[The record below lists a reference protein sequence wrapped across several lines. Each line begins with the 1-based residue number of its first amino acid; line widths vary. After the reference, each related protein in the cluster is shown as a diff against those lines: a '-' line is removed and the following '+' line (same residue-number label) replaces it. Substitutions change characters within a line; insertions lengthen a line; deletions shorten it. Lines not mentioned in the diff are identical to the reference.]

1 MAGKEYTP
9 AVLRR
14 NHLADAAD
22 TAVALGLAAAAWLLY
37 RPVLRLWW
45 THDDFFHLRY
55 LLSHPAGWYLF
66 DASSFREF
74 PARVFTPLLFLSLD
88 ADRRL
93 FGLHPEPFYLHQ
105 LAALVLCPVA
115 LYALL
120 RLWLP
125 RGWAAAGVLVFL
137 AGPVF
142 ASLAPLLMVRHYLE
156 AILLAALAVAFWV
169 AALRRWPGRAAWR
182 LSVLSAVAWFA
193 ASMAKEVAVPL
204 ALLLPLLP
212 PTREDR
218 GESPRWRLA
227 VPHALA
233 LALYLALRFAAL
245 GTLLGGYG
253 FSVTPAGLPR
263 LALTLP
269 GKIGT
274 ELLGGG
280 WTLPGAVLAV
290 ALAAGA
296 LVLLRGRRAA
306 LVLLAALFLA
316 ALPVLPVSTHM
327 EPRYA
332 VPVWIVLAV
341 AFAVGASR
349 LAAGGRIGR
358 SVAVALAVLAC
369 AAGLWLNR
377 LDWNVRFARM
387 ERMSAENRFLFEMED
402 GELLRQPVAPPAS
415 LRELRWIKEAVFH
428 RPPGGGWFH
437 DDLYL
442 CLHRD
447 GLGRVW
453 GWDPAARR
461 IVDLTR
467 QVPVLRARHCRS
479 IRRDAPLSVDFRVAG
494 SDLFWEL
501 GPYAEGRYFF
511 VVDGGVEAVEMPRS
525 AGFQIDGLEAL
536 ELRIGYRSPAG
547 WVTYSPEL
555 RLELADGRTLR
566 WSRAGSGSE
575 VRTHPIVRRS
585 PGRRG
590 RSQGEVS
597 RSKRTLPGPA
607 RSTR

>member
-14 NHLADAAD
+14 NHLADAA
-22 TAVALGLAAAAWLLY
+22 VALGLALAAWLLY

-66 DASSFREF
+66 DASGFRQF

-93 FGLHPEPFYLHQ
+93 FGLDPEPFYLHQ
-105 LAALVLCPVA
+105 LAGLVLCPAA
-115 LYALL
+115 LYGVL
-120 RLWLP
+120 RLWLS
-125 RGWAAAGVLVFL
+125 RGWAAAGAFVFL

-156 AILLAALAVAFWV
+156 VILLAALAVALW
-169 AALRRWPGRAAWR
+169 AAAQRRWPGRAGWW
-182 LSVLSAVAWFA
+182 LSALSAASYFA
-193 ASMAKEVAVPL
+193 ASMAKEIAVPL

-212 PTREDR
+212 PPR
-218 GESPRWRLA
+218 GHGEEGPRWRLA
-227 VPHALA
+227 APHALA
-233 LALYLALRFAAL
+233 LALYLALRFTAL

-253 FSVTPAGLPR
+253 FTVTPADLPR
-263 LALTLP
+263 LALSLP
-269 GKIGT
+269 GKIGA

-280 WTLPGAVLAV
+280 WTLPGAVLTV
-290 ALAAGA
+290 ALAAGILA
-296 LVLLRGRRAA
+296 LLRRRRAA
-306 LVLLAALFLA
+306 LVLLAALLLA

-332 VPVWIVLAV
+332 VPVWLVLAV
-341 AFAVGASR
+341 AFAVGGSR

-358 SVAVALAVLAC
+358 SAAVAFAVLAC

-387 ERMSAENRFLFEMED
+387 ERMSAENRFLFELGE

-415 LRELRWIKEAVFH
+415 LRELHWMKEAVFH

-447 GLGRVW
+447 NIGRVW
-453 GWDPAARR
+453 GWDPATRR

-479 IRRDAPLSVDFRVAG
+479 IRHDAPLSVDFRVAG
-494 SDLFWEL
+494 SDLFWDL
-501 GPYAEGRYFF
+501 GPYDEGRYFF
-511 VVDGGVEAVEMPRS
+511 VVDGGVEALEMPRS
-525 AGFQIDGLEAL
+525 AGFQVGGLEDL
-536 ELRIGYRSPAG
+536 TLRIGYRSPAG

-555 RLELADGRTLR
+555 RLELKDGRSLR
-566 WSRAGSGSE
+566 WSRRQPRIDSTANVTPGKASRATLSPRRNR
-575 VRTHPIVRRS
+575 RTDR
-585 PGRRG
+585 
-590 RSQGEVS
+590 
-597 RSKRTLPGPA
+597 
-607 RSTR
+607 